1 VNTSFLEDHN
11 HLPEACELED
21 EMARMFKKNTTEMY
35 KALLSPM
42 QSTPF
47 ANAFYLSSEATGH
60 SESKS
65 SELTN
70 TWEEHENKKRND
82 NDEDL
87 ELHRLMEDIKRYI
100 RSIDISDL

>member
-1 VNTSFLEDHN
+1 VNTSFLDHHN
-11 HLPEACELED
+11 YLPEACKMED
-21 EMARMFKKNTTEMY
+21 TMTKTFGKFRLATHEV
-35 KALLSPM
+35 LLSPM
-42 QSTPF
+42 HSTPF
-47 ANAFYLSSEATGH
+47 AHGFYLSSETTGH

-70 TWEEHENKKRND
+70 TWEEYENKKRGD

-100 RSIDISDL
+100 RSIDVSNL

>member
-1 VNTSFLEDHN
+1 
-11 HLPEACELED
+11 
-21 EMARMFKKNTTEMY
+21 MAKMFEKNITEMY
-35 KALLSPM
+35 KAMLSPM

-47 ANAFYLSSEATGH
+47 ANGFHLSSETIGY

-65 SELTN
+65 SELAN
-70 TWEEHENKKRND
+70 TWEEHENKKRSD

-100 RSIDISDL
+100 RSIDVSNL